1 MNYKVGYIIFVCLLS
16 VSATAIA
23 QVDFNFNGLGRAIVT
38 NNQLGGATP
47 ALTDDTVSA
56 KKGLSGYT
64 LFDLQPNLVI
74 NKNVRANAIL
84 RLRNPFGSF
93 YGAATTFAFRQFQ
106 IAGRIGKKIDYE
118 FGDIYV
124 GSDMTKYTV
133 YQPNEIF
140 SDFESD
146 IHKNRRGILEYENF
160 VLGNQWRLQGAQAKT
175 AFDFNKIIKRVGVN
189 IFGTRTNATNERG
202 IPDRLLVGGRL
213 GIKQSEFLTV
223 GVNYVN
229 LMDVS
234 INTEEYEHS
243 NSVITGDV
251 KLTLDKEKFLVQLD
265 GEFGMSNFKNV
276 QVFSD
281 STVQY
286 SDNVTDVGFK
296 AVYKPIKLKL
306 FSSYRVV
313 GAQFSSPSAQ
323 TARMNVD
330 QSLWLF
336 NKLDNNNVSRN
347 LTLYDRLTDEHL
359 YNRSISAVLY
369 NYLPQYGNLS
379 PYGDAT
385 PNRAGITVGLG
396 TDTSAKIINAEA
408 RIDMFNEL
416 LGEGVEEK
424 RKFTSM
430 RGGMVFNFSE
440 LIKLKRK
447 MSVNVG
453 VRQETT
459 TRAGLASV
467 DFKSMLMDY
476 GFTIETFKGVDLLFG
491 SKSLTAKG
499 NEYLSVRDNFNL
511 LVDFPVYELDLKETI
526 YSLGARVRFSERSY
540 FVLNYNTSD
549 YREKVNYNYQYNFN
563 QLFCNYTL
571 IF

>member
-1 MNYKVGYIIFVCLLS
+1 MKYKVGYIIFVFLLS
-16 VSATAIA
+16 VGATANA

-38 NNQLGGATP
+38 TNKLGGTTLANDS
-47 ALTDDTVSA
+47 LSSD
-56 KKGLSGYT
+56 KGLSGYA

-74 NKNVRANAIL
+74 NKAVRANAIL
-84 RLRNPFGSF
+84 PLRNPFGSF
-93 YGAATTFAFRQFQ
+93 FGSGTTFAFRQFQ

-118 FGDIYV
+118 FGDIYI

-133 YQPNEIF
+133 YNPNEIYNT
-140 SDFESD
+140 FESD
-146 IHKNRRGILEYENF
+146 IHKNRRNVLEYENF
-160 VLGNQWRLQGAQAKT
+160 VQGNQWRLQGAKAST
-175 AFDFNKIIKRVGVN
+175 AFDFNKIIERVGVN
-189 IFGTRTNATNERG
+189 VFGTRTNATNERG
-202 IPDRLLVGGRL
+202 IPDRLLVGGRV
-213 GIKQSEFLTV
+213 GIKQSEYLSL
-223 GVNYVN
+223 GLNYVN
-229 LMDVS
+229 LADVK
-234 INTEEYEHS
+234 IKTEEYEHS

-251 KLTLDKEKFLVQLD
+251 KLTLDREKILAQID

-276 QVFSD
+276 QIFDD

-286 SDNVTDVGFK
+286 KDNVTDVGLK
-296 AVYKPIKLKL
+296 VIYKPLKLKL

-323 TARMNVD
+323 TARLNVD
-330 QSLWLF
+330 QSVWLF
-336 NKLDNNNVSRN
+336 NKLDNNNVNRN

-379 PYGDAT
+379 PFGDAT

-396 TDTSAKIINAEA
+396 TDTSTKIINAEA

-416 LGEGVEEK
+416 IGEGVVEK
-424 RKFTSM
+424 RKFTSL
-430 RGGMVFNFSE
+430 RGGVVFNFSE
-440 LIKLKRK
+440 LIKLKRR

-453 VRQETT
+453 VRQENT
-459 TRAGLASV
+459 TRAGLASI

-476 GFTIETFKGVDLLFG
+476 GVTIETFKGVDFLFG
-491 SKSLTAKG
+491 AKSLTAKG
-499 NEYLSVRDNFNL
+499 NEYLSMRDNFNL

-526 YSLGARVRFSERSY
+526 YSIGARVRFSERSY
-540 FVLNYNTSD
+540 FMLNYNTST
-549 YREKVNYNYQYNFN
+549 YNETKNYNFNYNFN